1 MSEYIT
7 DVLNPGV
14 QADAI
19 EGREVDTV
27 ASMLGE
33 MDYGSEDPSYDAD
46 FEVADGRYGSVD
58 IDTDKGML
66 EVWDEEYGGG
76 TDRQMMALGFEAADD
91 AYDEVRQG
99 VMTVDEHGASAVV
112 YEDGEAVSNGMD
124 RGFAQDVYQMVGR
137 FWEGLQTEEDTF
149 LAELR
154 DEEYTVELSDDVEKQ
169 RDKMEGRQQD
179 QFDTTLSKLAEDP
192 DKAARRYL
200 DGGRKVYTE
209 VNSDLR
215 AIAAVDDEE
224 KTVRVTRVADHDELY
239 G

>member
-14 QADAI
+14 QADAL

-33 MDYGSEDPSYDAD
+33 MDYDSEDPSYDAD
-46 FEVADGRYGSVD
+46 FDVEDDRYGNVD

-66 EVWDEEYGGG
+66 EVWDDQYRD
-76 TDRQMMALGFEAADD
+76 DRQMMALGFEADAD

-124 RGFAQDVYQMVGR
+124 RDFAQDVYRVVGR
-137 FWEGLQTEEDTF
+137 FWEGLQTEEDAF

-154 DEEYTVELSDDVEKQ
+154 DEEYTVELADDVAKQ
-169 RDKMEGRQQD
+169 REKMEGRQQD
-179 QFDTTLSKLAEDP
+179 QFDTTLAKLAEDP

-215 AIAAVDDEE
+215 AIAAVDDEDKE
-224 KTVRVTRVADHDELY
+224 VLVTRVADHDELY

>member
-19 EGREVDTV
+19 EGREVETV
-27 ASMLGE
+27 EGMLGE
-33 MDYGSEDPSYDAD
+33 MDYDSEDPSYDAD
-46 FEVADGRYGSVD
+46 FDVEDDRYGSVD
-58 IDTDKGML
+58 IDTDTGML
-66 EVWDEEYGGG
+66 EVWDGGYGGG
-76 TDRQMMALGFEAADD
+76 TDRQMMALGFEAESD

-112 YEDGEAVSNGMD
+112 YDDGEAVSNGMD
-124 RGFAQDVYQMVGR
+124 RGFAQDVYRMVGR
-137 FWEGLQTEEDTF
+137 FWEELQTEEDAF

-154 DEEYTVELSDDVEKQ
+154 DEEYTVELADDVAKQ

-179 QFDTTLSKLAEDP
+179 QFDTTLAKLAEDP

-215 AIAAVDDEE
+215 AIAAVDDEDKE
-224 KTVRVTRVADHDELY
+224 VLVTRVADHDELY